1 MRPLFLDTLTTYRER
16 RLRNRQN
23 AMTAILCGM
32 CVANGLIAVF
42 NFFN

>member
-16 RLRNRQN
+16 RLRKRQN
-23 AMTAILCGM
+23 AMTLFLCGL
-32 CVANGLIAVF
+32 CAANGLIAVF